1 MTISQGILSTLLAV
15 TIELSG
21 LPGIDVKEL
30 PVLVRASEA
39 ELAALACPD
48 QPDGCR
54 SMAALFDTE
63 RYRILLRTSLDLDM
77 PLDSSF
83 LVHELVHVLQFK
95 RFGHARFTRC
105 EDLLNSEREAYDVQN
120 AYLRRQ
126 GIFWREGETL
136 RYMRCPPDEQH
147 DKPAAAD

>member
-1 MTISQGILSTLLAV
+1 MTISQTILNALLAAA
-15 TIELSG
+15 IELSG
-21 LPGIDVKEL
+21 LPGVDVTEL
-30 PVLVRASEA
+30 PVVVRASEA

-63 RYRILLRTSLDLDM
+63 RYRILLRASLDLSA

-136 RYMRCPPDEQH
+136 RYMRCPPEERN
-147 DKPAAAD
+147 DKPAATD

>member
-1 MTISQGILSTLLAV
+1 MTVSQSILNALLAA

-21 LPGIDVKEL
+21 LPGIDVTEL
-30 PVLVRASEA
+30 PVVVWASEA

-63 RYRILLRTSLDLDM
+63 RYRILLRTSLDLGV

-95 RFGHARFTRC
+95 RFGHARFMRC
-105 EDLLNSEREAYDVQN
+105 EDLLSSEREAYDVQN
-120 AYLRRQ
+120 SYLRRQ
-126 GIFWREGETL
+126 GIFWREGEML
-136 RYMRCPPDEQH
+136 RYTRCPPEEDNDH
-147 DKPAAAD
+147 PGAVK